1 MINTNI
7 LNILESNF
15 QDPGYSVIISKFEQP
30 EFCNKDQLKIY
41 MQQFTPNLET
51 IIETNQNNID
61 RLKKILKNNNIPIP
75 DDLYVSEIN
84 SCIQKTFI
92 IDSALNYNKKDS
104 MYISQLNG
112 TLENDIDKDLTHRMV
127 RGKIE
132 NSRVVITENDVPN
145 YLNRSKFKIK
155 DNNLIITFPKKIKT
169 ADIQIIKTNT
179 HADDCEDNENNID
192 EVTEHITYTA
202 NNSNSNIINIPLNL
216 CRWKY
221 QFSLSYQLKE
231 NFVFQKIESI
241 TTPLKH
247 TIDINFS
254 HVYNNVP
261 GIILTI
267 DEDKKVYSSYLTKFI
282 KNEDNCYTGVS
293 IQFKGL
299 KRQKEYG
306 DINITII
313 GAQKQEDD

>member
-15 QDPGYSVIISKFEQP
+15 QDPSYSVVISKFEQP
-30 EFCNKDQLKIY
+30 EFCNKDQLKVY

-51 IIETNQNNID
+51 IIENNKNNID
-61 RLKKILKNNNIPIP
+61 RLKQILKENNIPIP
-75 DDLYVSEIN
+75 TDLYVSEIN
-84 SCIQKTFI
+84 SCIQKTLV
-92 IDSALNYNKKDS
+92 IDSVLNYDRKDS
-104 MYISQLNG
+104 MYISQLSG
-112 TLENDIDKDLTHRMV
+112 TLENDVEQNLTHRMV
-127 RGKIE
+127 KGKIE
-132 NSRVVITENDVPN
+132 NRRIVITENDVPN

-155 DNNLIITFPKKIKT
+155 DDTLIISLPKKIDT
-169 ADIQIIKTNT
+169 AEIKVTQTNT
-179 HADDCEDNENNID
+179 HANNYDDNGDLD
-192 EVTEHITYTA
+192 EIVKYITYDSNNTDA
-202 NNSNSNIINIPLNL
+202 NVISIPLNL

-221 QFSLSYQLKE
+221 QFSISYQLKE
-231 NFVFQKIESI
+231 SLILQKIESI
-241 TTPLKH
+241 TTPLQHK
-247 TIDINFS
+247 IDINFS

-261 GIILTI
+261 AVILTI
-267 DEDKKVYSSYLTKFI
+267 DEDKKVYSSYSTKFTI
-282 KNEDNCYTGVS
+282 NEDNHYTGVS